1 MTPIFITI
9 RVTTTGNENLQHS
22 GSGCKKQNLYLT
34 EGVGGGGGENITS
47 FWSMNSV
54 RVDI

>member
-34 EGVGGGGGENITS
+34 EGVGEGGGGEYH
-47 FWSMNSV
+47 FV
-54 RVDI
+54 LVHELGKG